1 VVHQASTGRGLL
13 FPASNA
19 QSNVGTGK
27 TTVARKIGKVYYDM
41 GFLASDEVIDC
52 SASDLVGQYVGH
64 TGPLVREKFDKALG
78 KVCLTM
84 RAYFAI

>member
-1 VVHQASTGRGLL
+1 VL
-13 FPASNA
+13 
-19 QSNVGTGK
+19 GTGK

-64 TGPLVREKFDKALG
+64 TGPLVRKQFDKALG
-78 KVCLTM
+78 KVYLSLRAPCVISCLIDLI
-84 RAYFAI
+84 F

>member
-1 VVHQASTGRGLL
+1 VI
-13 FPASNA
+13 
-19 QSNVGTGK
+19 GTGK

-41 GFLASDEVIDC
+41 GFLASDEVLDC

-78 KVCLTM
+78 RVCP
-84 RAYFAI
+84 RKRVYCPI